1 MKNIKYL
8 LFSAF
13 AAVAII
19 GCQKHDLHFAP
30 EVDASDMAEFQITY
44 VEPIAA
50 NASNAIDSVFVNGK
64 LVAGSTGVGQL
75 TVNGTYPYGPSAGTG
90 TFFTAPKGAIN
101 IQFYRKGNMVYD
113 RTVNLQNQKYEL
125 FVYKLDQDPI
135 ILDNLYPYKGNP
147 DRATTAT
154 FDTDSIARIR
164 FYNFAFKGDK
174 NTHYPGK
181 IQYQWCHDV
190 YTVGRTSATKPDEK
204 WENIGDPIAF
214 GEASDYQIIRVHKN
228 IFNSSGYEYVWFRGI
243 DEDGNVVIA
252 NDWWTTYIGTSVK
265 HIYRG
270 IKGGSPAAGVTLSGA
285 LR

>member
-30 EVDASDMAEFQITY
+30 EVDASDMAEFQICY

-50 NASNAIDSVFVNGK
+50 NAINAIDSVFVNGK

-164 FYNFAFKGDK
+164 FYNFAFQGDA
-174 NTHYPGK
+174 NTPYPGK
-181 IQYQWCHDV
+181 IQYQWCHDKSKGA
-190 YTVGRTSATKPDEK
+190 TGRGGADGN
-204 WENIGDPIAF
+204 WQNIGDPVGF
-214 GEASDYQIIRVHKN
+214 GEATIRQEIQVWKET
-228 IFNSSGYEYVWFRGI
+228 FNSSGNEQLWFRGI
-243 DEDGNVVIA
+243 DENNNVVIA
-252 NDWWTTYIGTSVK
+252 NDYWTTYIGTSVK

-270 IKGGSPAAGVTLSGA
+270 VKGGSPAAGITLSGS

>member
-50 NASNAIDSVFVNGK
+50 NAGNAIDSVFVNGK

-147 DRATTAT
+147 DRATAAT

-164 FYNFAFKGDK
+164 FYNFAFKGDA
-174 NTHYPGK
+174 NTPYPGK
-181 IQYQWCHDV
+181 IQYQWCHDKSKGA
-190 YTVGRTSATKPDEK
+190 TGRGGADGN
-204 WENIGDPIAF
+204 WQNIGDPVGF
-214 GEASDYQIIRVHKN
+214 GEATIRQEIQVWKET
-228 IFNSSGYEYVWFRGI
+228 FNSSGNEALWFRGI
-243 DEDGNVVIA
+243 DENGTVVIA
-252 NDWWTTYIGTSVK
+252 NDYWTTYIGTSVK

-270 IKGGSPAAGVTLSGA
+270 VKGGSPAAGITLSGS

>member
-30 EVDASDMAEFQITY
+30 EVDASDMTEFQITY

-50 NASNAIDSVFVNGK
+50 NDNAIDSVFVNGK

-135 ILDNLYPYKGNP
+135 VLDNLYPYKGNP

-164 FYNFAFKGDK
+164 FYNFAFKGDA
-174 NTHYPGK
+174 NTPYPGK
-181 IQYQWCHDV
+181 IQYQWCHDKSKGA
-190 YTVGRTSATKPDEK
+190 TGRGGADGN
-204 WENIGDPIAF
+204 WQNIGDPVGF
-214 GEASDYQIIRVHKN
+214 GEATIRQEIQVWKET
-228 IFNSSGYEYVWFRGI
+228 FNSSGNEQLWFRGI
-243 DEDGNVVIA
+243 DENNNVVIA
-252 NDWWTTYIGTSVK
+252 NDYWTTYIGTSVK

-270 IKGGSPAAGVTLSGA
+270 VKGGSPAAGITLSGS

>member
-1 MKNIKYL
+1 MKNVKYI
-8 LFSAF
+8 LFSAI
-13 AAVAII
+13 AACALLS
-19 GCQKHDLHFAP
+19 CQKHGLSYAP
-30 EVDASDMAEFQITY
+30 EVAADNMAMFQITY
-44 VEPIAA
+44 VEPIAV
-50 NASNAIDSVFVNGK
+50 NAANAIDSVFVNDR
-64 LVAGSTGVGQL
+64 LVASSTGVGQL
-75 TVNGTYPYGPSAGTG
+75 TVNGTYPYGPSTATG
-90 TFFTAPKGAIN
+90 KFFAAKPGNTN
-101 IQFYRKGNMVYD
+101 IKFYRKGNLVYD
-113 RTVNLQNQKYEL
+113 KDVNLKEGRQEL
-125 FVYKLDQDPI
+125 YVFKLDEDPI

-164 FYNFAFKGDK
+164 FINFSFKGDADTP
-174 NTHYPGK
+174 NPTK

-190 YTVGRTSATKPDEK
+190 YTVGKTSATKPDGK

-214 GEASDYQIIRVHKN
+214 GEASDYQVIRVHKN
-228 IFNSSGYEYVWFRGI
+228 IFNSSGSEYVWFRGI

-270 IKGGSPAAGVTLSGA
+270 VVGGSPKAGITLSGA